1 MIKYYN
7 IFMSFHYNG
16 IKNSY
21 GVICYKMT
29 NKGLSF
35 LMIKKS
41 TTYCFN
47 EFVLGRYDKYNELH
61 LINLFN
67 GMTYYEKMDIISMKF
82 ANMWYR
88 IYKETFDNGCISQN
102 ITSFLK
108 KKNKFDSCFMQD
120 NGKYLYQLIS
130 RSQNHIDTPWE
141 FPRGRKGMAKELD
154 LDVAIREFHEETGI
168 DNRYYEIKYHINT
181 YVVSYKDYG
190 IIYKSTYYFAKL
202 TDEYIPVYKFDVFSQ
217 VSEVSAVKWIDIC
230 DILALD
236 INDTIKQRMTKQ
248 FNIIKKIIKN
258 HTKLKIYKM
267 YNMKQSNEQSN
278 EQSND
283 NSKCKD

>member
-1 MIKYYN
+1 
-7 IFMSFHYNG
+7 
-16 IKNSY
+16 
-21 GVICYKMT
+21 
-29 NKGLSF
+29 
-35 LMIKKS
+35 
-41 TTYCFN
+41 
-47 EFVLGRYDKYNELH
+47 
-61 LINLFN
+61 
-67 GMTYYEKMDIISMKF
+67 
-82 ANMWYR
+82 
-88 IYKETFDNGCISQN
+88 
-102 ITSFLK
+102 
-108 KKNKFDSCFMQD
+108 
-120 NGKYLYQLIS
+120 
-130 RSQNHIDTPWE
+130 
-141 FPRGRKGMAKELD
+141 MAKELD